1 MHKLTITQSGRAYF
15 DLAPLMHQDQ
25 TNTTIFPII
34 SKQLQSSKENIELD
48 GKTLSKASLTKVNM
62 QSLRTLLKN
71 DSIDSIN
78 RLKEQTE
85 HKAYRYIREELMR
98 DIS

>member
-1 MHKLTITQSGRAYF
+1 
-15 DLAPLMHQDQ
+15 MHQDQ